1 LNLLTLGAVV
11 HWVFEYWVSSYRPEI
26 LRFKAFLDRIYLP
39 ILDTIRRFIKPFTL
53 SDGRQAD
60 FSHLILILAI
70 MLIRRILF

>member
-1 LNLLTLGAVV
+1 MLGAVV

-26 LRFKAFLDRIYLP
+26 MRIKAFLDRIYLP
-39 ILDTIRRFIKPFTL
+39 ILDTIRRIIRPITL

-70 MLIRRILF
+70 MLIRRIFY